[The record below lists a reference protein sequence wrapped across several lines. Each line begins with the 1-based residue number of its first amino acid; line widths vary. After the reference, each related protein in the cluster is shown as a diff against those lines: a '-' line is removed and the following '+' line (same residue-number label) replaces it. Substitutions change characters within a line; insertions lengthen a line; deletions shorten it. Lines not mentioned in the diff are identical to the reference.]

1 MIKYLY
7 IFCKN
12 VRDYKIMRYYKFS
25 GYDLKF
31 IAIITMLIDHLGA
44 SLLWRY
50 IDFTHAYSDDIL
62 MNLYTLMRYVG
73 RMAFPIYCFLLVEG
87 FLHTK
92 SVSKYALRL
101 GAFALISEVP
111 FDLALN
117 KSLWAPYSN
126 NVFFTLFIGLILIW
140 GISFVEV
147 FYSFWKEKKLDA
159 FIGTL
164 AALAIAV
171 LMIVPALFLA
181 EVVLKSDYG
190 MGGVLT
196 ILVMYLFRKYRE
208 IGYILATIVL
218 YIFAGSSQILGLF
231 MLLPISLYDGSRGP
245 ERGKFSKYFYYAFYP
260 AHLLAFGLI
269 CVGLGI

>member
-1 MIKYLY
+1 M
-7 IFCKN
+7 
-12 VRDYKIMRYYKFS
+12 
-25 GYDLKF
+25 
-31 IAIITMLIDHLGA
+31 
-44 SLLWRY
+44 
-50 IDFTHAYSDDIL
+50 
-62 MNLYTLMRYVG
+62 
-73 RMAFPIYCFLLVEG
+73 
-87 FLHTK
+87 
-92 SVSKYALRL
+92 
-101 GAFALISEVP
+101 
-111 FDLALN
+111 
-117 KSLWAPYSN
+117 
-126 NVFFTLFIGLILIW
+126 
-140 GISFVEV
+140 EV

-171 LMIVPALFLA
+171 LMVVPALFLA

-245 ERGKFSKYFYYAFYP
+245 ESGKFSKYFYYAFYP
-260 AHLLAFGLI
+260 AHLLVFGLI